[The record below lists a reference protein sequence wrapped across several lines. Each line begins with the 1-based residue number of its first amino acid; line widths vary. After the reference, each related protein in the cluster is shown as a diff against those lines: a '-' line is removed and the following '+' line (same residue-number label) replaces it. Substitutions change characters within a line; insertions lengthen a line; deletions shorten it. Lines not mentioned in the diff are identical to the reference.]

1 MHWSLKSL
9 RAPSVALAVVLI
21 SIAAAPA
28 ADASIVAGQSVAGV
42 KLGATTAQVKKTLGP
57 PETPLGTEFFYP
69 SPLHLR
75 ISFKHGQVQQI
86 LSYSKRQRANGVAV
100 GSYRAALQHSYP
112 RAQCIEGP
120 LAPTYLYCVVGAHVQ
135 GRPSYTGFLF
145 EHPDGPVVE
154 VETGFGSVVQALKH
168 P

>member
-1 MHWSLKSL
+1 MQPSRRSLL
-9 RAPSVALAVVLI
+9 LALSGL
-21 SIAAAPA
+21 IAAMLLAGGASTA
-28 ADASIVAGQSVAGV
+28 AASIVVGQSVAGV

-69 SPLHLR
+69 SPIHLR
-75 ISFKHGQVQQI
+75 ISFKHGHVQQI

-100 GSYRAALQHSYP
+100 GSDRAALQHAYP
-112 RAQCIEGP
+112 KARCVEGP
-120 LAPTYLYCVVGAHVQ
+120 LAPPYLYCVVGAHVQ

-154 VETGFGSVVQALKH
+154 VETGFGSVALALKH